1 MGHLFILDKHK
12 KSCGQISVSQ
22 FSSKIPH
29 FLRPKLIAHEAWDTF
44 MTLAIHPKI
53 SNRIEKAHVK
63 IIFKLNGK
71 P

>member
-1 MGHLFILDKHK
+1 MMGHLFILDKHK
-12 KSCGQISVSQ
+12 KSCGQKKVSQ

-29 FLRPKLIAHEAWDTF
+29 FLRPKLIAHEAWDT
-44 MTLAIHPKI
+44 LAIHPKI

-63 IIFKLNGK
+63 IIFNLNGK